1 MGIYLPP
8 TLEMP
13 LIIGAVMSYLVC
25 RYLRNRATQQSP
37 KKIEEDVETCNRHGV
52 LFASGLIVGES
63 IMGVIIAIIIVFS
76 VTGGGSDSPLA
87 LVGKDFSA
95 TADWL
100 GVIVFIAMIAIFVY
114 RIVSVKST
122 NQR

>member
-13 LIIGAVMSYLVC
+13 LVIGAVMGYFVN
-25 RYLRNRATQQSP
+25 RYLRNRAIERSP
-37 KKIEEDVETCNRHGV
+37 KKVEEDVELCNRHGV

-63 IMGVIIAIIIVFS
+63 LMGVIIAIIIVFS
-76 VTGGGSDSPLA
+76 VTGGGSDSPLSLA
-87 LVGKDFSA
+87 GKDFGP

-100 GVIVFIAMIAIFVY
+100 GLLVFIAMLAIFVY
-114 RIVSVKST
+114 RIVSVKFEA
-122 NQR
+122 N